1 MSLISL
7 PLSTA
12 VPHPCWNNC
21 SPEATFILLLVNIKI
36 DVCVTCS
43 GELVLVL
50 VVIPQFGGQAYSDV
64 EHTSVQCHALDG
76 IECASPRTFL
86 RENKPCIK

>member
-1 MSLISL
+1 MHF
-7 PLSTA
+7 
-12 VPHPCWNNC
+12 V
-21 SPEATFILLLVNIKI
+21 LLALV
-36 DVCVTCS
+36 S
-43 GELVLVL
+43 FLVSFVL

-64 EHTSVQCHALDG
+64 EHTSVQCRALDG

>member
-12 VPHPCWNNC
+12 VPDPCWNNC